1 MPGHTITLQD
11 QEFKLVQAIRSMSQS
26 RETQEALIENLIQEI
41 ETMFAQQPP
50 KRPIKWLQIGKRTGF
65 RPFHPVT
72 PEPGVPLA
80 SDIILEQRNR
90 LARNRK

>member
-41 ETMFAQQPP
+41 EALFAQQPP
-50 KRPIKWLQIGKRTGF
+50 KKPVKWLQVGDVRRF
-65 RPFHPVT
+65 REFRAVKPK
-72 PEPGVPLA
+72 PGAPLA
-80 SDIILEQRNR
+80 SDIIIEQRR
-90 LARNRK
+90 QR